1 MRLHSVSVSRI
12 RISPE
17 LLSCNNITSTIVSS
31 FYCYTP
37 GMNFRNKMCNMVL
50 PTVCARD
57 AHERY
62 THFQASKPHVCPEC
76 GIECGSNIKVFRKHL
91 SQVYLMILTFIKLK
105 YLLLF
110 SVMKIYRARSLCLFL
125 NKVLIL

>member
-1 MRLHSVSVSRI
+1 MILIPVTLSVSRI
-12 RISPE
+12 HVPPPQ
-17 LLSCNNITSTIVSS
+17 LLCCKNIISTIISS

-91 SQVYLMILTFIKLK
+91 SQVHLMILRFIKLK

-110 SVMKIYRARSLCLFL
+110 SVMKINHATSQIH
-125 NKVLIL
+125 ILYLQ